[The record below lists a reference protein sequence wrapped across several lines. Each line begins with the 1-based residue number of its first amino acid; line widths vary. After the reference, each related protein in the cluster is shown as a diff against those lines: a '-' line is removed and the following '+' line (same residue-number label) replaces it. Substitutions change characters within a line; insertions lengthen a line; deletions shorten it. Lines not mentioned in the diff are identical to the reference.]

1 MLKNT
6 LIYLY
11 NKKFFRRIIPSFL
24 RKFHFLFS
32 NKIFIIK
39 NFKLKLNLKNS
50 LERKIFLENS
60 FEKNQINFLVNNIE
74 NKNFDYFIDIGA
86 YIGYYTLLF
95 SKFKNIEKIIS
106 IEANKANY
114 NNLLENISLNKLKH
128 ITAHNLGCSDHDGIT
143 KLWYSDQNKMGGSSI
158 LNIDDYEYNKYDPN
172 LNLDTN
178 NLKSRYD
185 KKYKDYKK
193 SKDNFFYQS
202 INTKKLDNIINPI
215 NKHLLIKIDVER
227 HELFVLKGAE
237 KILTNNKIFLQIEI
251 FPKLFDNINNFLL
264 NKNFKLIKNID
275 WDYYYKN
282 Y

>member
-1 MLKNT
+1 MLS
-6 LIYLY
+6 IYNRYDQY
-11 NKKFFRRIIPSFL
+11 NPVEIRNYCK
-24 RKFHFLFS
+24 
-32 NKIFIIK
+32 K
-39 NFKLKLNLKNS
+39 NFS
-50 LERKIFLENS
+50 EDFLS
-60 FEKNQINFLVNNIE
+60 KKMIN
-74 NKNFDYFIDIGA
+74 
-86 YIGYYTLLF
+86 
-95 SKFKNIEKIIS
+95 
-106 IEANKANY
+106 NY
-114 NNLLENISLNKLKH
+114 K
-128 ITAHNLGCSDHDGIT
+128 
-143 KLWYSDQNKMGGSSI
+143 SI